1 MKLRVL
7 NRETIMALTDLDR
20 VLSTVEGVYA
30 AKARGEAVAWPTVF
44 YDFKTGEK
52 DMDIRSGYL
61 KDAQLHG
68 LKVINWTIA
77 NAQRGL
83 PPLIGVILVF
93 DTETGLPLG
102 LLDGGLITG
111 LRTGCAG
118 AVGARYLA
126 RRDSRT
132 LFVLGTGPQA
142 FYQVGAFLRAFPGL
156 RRVYAASPR
165 DPQHSCQF
173 VDQLPQRLK
182 QELHVDAAGVEFVPV
197 SGEKKMAA
205 AV

>member
-1 MKLRVL
+1 MSMGSNAIPPISPLHNL
-7 NRETIMALTDLDR
+7 LIFL
-20 VLSTVEGVYA
+20 
-30 AKARGEAVAWPTVF
+30 AWPTVF

-102 LLDGGLITG
+102 LLDGRLITG

-142 FYQVGAFLRAFPGL
+142 FYQVGRFSGPSPGCAGSMRPPL
-156 RRVYAASPR
+156 GTPSTAVSLWTSSP
-165 DPQHSCQF
+165 S
-173 VDQLPQRLK
+173 V
-182 QELHVDAAGVEFVPV
+182 
-197 SGEKKMAA
+197 
-205 AV
+205 